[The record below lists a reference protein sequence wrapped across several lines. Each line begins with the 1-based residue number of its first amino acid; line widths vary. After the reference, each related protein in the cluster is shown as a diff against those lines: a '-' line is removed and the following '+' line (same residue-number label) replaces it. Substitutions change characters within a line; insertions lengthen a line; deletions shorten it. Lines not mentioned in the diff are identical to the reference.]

1 MINISPMT
9 FDNSKTIIT
18 FRVRQ
23 VILTILLLAYIIM
36 AFVAAII
43 KFPVLGMSETVL
55 TLILVG
61 IWILFTFVP
70 ALLSYQFVYFSDDTE
85 KIVIRYFNA
94 GMLGWK
100 EECGGDRQKFLCR
113 LQDRIK
119 LFRTGHKHYPSAEF
133 PRRSG
138 KVSSCIHQCSYKRA
152 EGKPVSCPELVLPGT
167 VTPDNMSFI
176 IFN

>member
-23 VILTILLLAYIIM
+23 VILTILLLAYIIL
-36 AFVAAII
+36 AFVAEII
-43 KFPVLGMSETVL
+43 RFPLLGMSETVL

-85 KIVIRYFNA
+85 RIVIRYFNA
-94 GMLGWK
+94 GMLGGKKNAVEIDKSSFAGYRTESSFFGLVTSITLLQNFREGVAKYPPVYISALTK
-100 EECGGDRQKFLCR
+100 EQKSN
-113 LQDRIK
+113 
-119 LFRTGHKHYPSAEF
+119 LFHALN
-133 PRRSG
+133 
-138 KVSSCIHQCSYKRA
+138 SY
-152 EGKPVSCPELVLPGT
+152 SPGR
-167 VTPDNMSFI
+167 
-176 IFN
+176 